1 LGCVFLLPKMI
12 VRGGE
17 DADDGQEKHDQGRL
31 EADVPP
37 TASRR
42 RPVDGGVP
50 RGSLYQGVLGEESNV
65 PSTLATAIVNP

>member
-1 LGCVFLLPKMI
+1 MYADS
-12 VRGGE
+12 RGGE

-37 TASRR
+37 TASRG

-50 RGSLYQGVLGEESNV
+50 
-65 PSTLATAIVNP
+65 